1 MGLFVQVD
9 NKKVISNIEQT
20 NIKIIYLVLDVKNSI
35 PNKFSIVMILVQG
48 KVLLFR
54 L

>member
-20 NIKIIYLVLDVKNSI
+20 NIKIYLVLDVKNSI

-48 KVLLFR
+48 KILLFR